1 MDKKQLTEDQQ
12 FRKMYEKICFTLMKN
27 QLDKC
32 GQYGTITSEAK
43 VELFNL
49 IVNVHTF
56 VHKDK
61 ITGHKYGQDICCIEN
76 LLVRCNLHYP
86 EFLAILIEKYDF
98 SFETEVLL
106 EMLVLYA
113 KENDL
118 QVHDVI
124 LDAISEHDL
133 IESTDTVFREWL
145 TPNEGNSTL
154 IAKVVEGM
162 DSFKDIGKF
171 LNTLLKDYSEDPV
184 NFVISVF
191 NWDIKETNGSIIRM
205 VEALGFLSEQDKQTL
220 IAKFTHQF
228 SLTSRG
234 KVKNQYERNKESE
247 EEASEYEDDSADDN
261 EDDSNDDEDG
271 PDDDEDGSDDDEDGF
286 DDDEDGSD
294 DDEERTPKSKRTV
307 IKPRGKGK
315 TAAIKLKSKKK
326 RKLN

>member
-1 MDKKQLTEDQQ
+1 MDKKQLSTDQQ
-12 FRKMYEKICFTLMKN
+12 FKKMYEQICFALMKN

-32 GQYGTITSEAK
+32 GQYGTTTLEAK
-43 VELFNL
+43 VDLFNL

-61 ITGHKYGQDICCIEN
+61 ITGHKYDQDICCIEN
-76 LLVRCNLHYP
+76 LLVRCNLHSP

-98 SFETEVLL
+98 SFETKVLL
-106 EMLVLYA
+106 EMLVRYA

-133 IESTDTVFREWL
+133 IESTDNVFREWL
-145 TPNEGNSTL
+145 TPNEENSTL
-154 IAKVVEGM
+154 IAKVVGGM

-191 NWDIKETNGSIIRM
+191 NWDIKDTNGSIIRM

-228 SLTSRG
+228 SLTSKG

-247 EEASEYEDDSADDN
+247 EEASEYEDDSDDN
-261 EDDSNDDEDG
+261 EDDS
-271 PDDDEDGSDDDEDGF
+271 DDDEDDSEGSDDDEDGS
-286 DDDEDGSD
+286 EGSD
-294 DDEERTPKSKRTV
+294 NPDIKPKSKRTVIKPKSTRTV

-315 TAAIKLKSKKK
+315 TSAIKLKSKKK